1 MGVQCKLC
9 CNQEKSIKPDYDPD
23 YGPGAEM
30 FWRSDTQIIDDI
42 VQPWT
47 NKNTPALE
55 REKYLSVELE
65 QDKLNTLLDNWWDGS
80 FSIPAPPS
88 YSSEEEKETKKE
100 NVESVE
106 NIHNMEIVDF
116 EDLFRRLMNM
126 NIYTVAEY
134 MAQSEPFCL
143 TDHIVNSFI
152 LISLII
158 ALCFILSC
166 Q

>member
-1 MGVQCKLC
+1 MGVQCTLC
-9 CNQEKSIKPDYDPD
+9 CNQENPTKLNSDPN
-23 YGPGAEM
+23 YGPSAGM

-47 NKNTPALE
+47 NKNVPTLE

-65 QDKLNTLLDNWWDGS
+65 EDKLNTLLDNWWDGS

-88 YSSEEEKETKKE
+88 YLSEEKETKKE
-100 NVESVE
+100 NVESVG
-106 NIHNMEIVDF
+106 NINNIEIVGF

-126 NIYTVAEY
+126 NIYAVAEY
-134 MAQSEPFCL
+134 MAESEPFCL
-143 TDHIVNSFI
+143 TDHIVNFFI
-152 LISLII
+152 LISLIV
-158 ALCFILSC
+158 ASCFILSG